1 MQQLKIT
8 NKQKSLSLVHINSC
22 SLNKKFVELQN
33 LLQSANIHFD
43 VIAIT
48 ETLIPKSFSAT
59 HIIVLNSY
67 SFECTPTEP
76 FAGGAQ
82 FFI

>member
-22 SLNKKFVELQN
+22 SLNKKSEELQN

-48 ETLIPKSFSAT
+48 ETLIPKIFSVT
-59 HIIVLNSY
+59 QIIVLNSY
-67 SFECTPTEP
+67 SFKRTPREP
-76 FAGGAQ
+76 FAGGAH
-82 FFI
+82 FV